1 MQKVTKDNLYEEI
14 SNLLITKFGV
24 DEEEI
29 TLNSILGD
37 DLNLGPNEIEELIL
51 DICEK
56 HSTEHERVID
66 SLDHEE
72 LEEVTVAEL
81 VDTFADILKL
91 D

>member
-1 MQKVTKDNLYEEI
+1 MYKTSKDDLFNEI
-14 SNLLITKFGV
+14 SQLLINKFGV

-29 TLNSILGD
+29 ALNSILGD
-37 DLNLGPNEIEELIL
+37 DLNLGPAEIEELIL

-56 HSTEHERVID
+56 HKAEHEKVIN

-72 LEEVTVAEL
+72 LEEVTITDL
-81 VDTFADILKL
+81 VDTLADTLKL

>member
-1 MQKVTKDNLYEEI
+1 MSKDNLYEEI
-14 SNLLITKFGV
+14 SNLLINKFGV
-24 DEEEI
+24 DESDI
-29 TLNSILGD
+29 SISSILGD
-37 DLNLGPNEIEELIL
+37 DLNLGPSEIEELIL

-56 HSTEHERVID
+56 HKAEHEKVID

-72 LEEVTVAEL
+72 LEEVTVSDL